1 MTANRALSRPIE
13 LGDRALGAIMFAL
26 AAGVVVLS
34 VLGPLGAGVLEYHVA
49 EDVENQVI
57 GGDAAALGLVVPVSV
72 LAGIL
77 AWKGRGG
84 GAVLALAPTAF
95 AVYLYTQLAIGGDFA
110 SRPGNSERFFLLFL
124 LVFLL
129 AAAGLVL
136 AWRRA
141 SSLRLPD
148 LAPVARRAVMTVL
161 LGVAFFLVVG
171 LHLRGIVDLT
181 SGPPYGLEYTQSPAV
196 FLVVKWMDLG
206 LVVPLALL
214 TALGVWRRADWAG
227 LLAVAVIG
235 WGALLG
241 SAVSAMAVVMVLNN
255 DPAAS
260 IPLTVGFLILTGA
273 LLALAG
279 WLLTAVIRDD
289 NHTPRS
295 SPSPVAPTEPAA
307 TTATD
312 VHEGNHHVSA

>member
-1 MTANRALSRPIE
+1 MTTQRAPSRPAR

-34 VLGPLGAGVLEYHVA
+34 VLGPLGAHALEYHVA
-49 EDVENQVI
+49 AEVENQVI
-57 GGDAAALGLVVPVSV
+57 GGDAAALTLVAPISV

-77 AWKGRGG
+77 AWRGRGG

-95 AVYLYTQLAIGGDFA
+95 AVYLYTQLAVGGDFA

-129 AAAGLVL
+129 ATAGLVL

-148 LAPVARRAVMTVL
+148 LAPGARRAVTTVL
-161 LGVAFFLVVG
+161 LAVAFFLVVG
-171 LHLRGIVDLT
+171 LHLRGIADLIT
-181 SGPPYGLEYTQSPAV
+181 GPPYGVDYTQSPAV
-196 FLVVKWMDLG
+196 FLIVKWMDLG
-206 LVVPLALL
+206 LVVPLALV
-214 TALGVWRRADWAG
+214 TALGVWQRADWSG
-227 LLAVAVIG
+227 LLAVAVLG

-241 SAVSAMAVVMVLNN
+241 GAVSAMAVVMVLND

-260 IPLTVGFLILTGA
+260 IPLAVGFLILTGA
-273 LLALAG
+273 LLVLAG
-279 WLLTAVIRDD
+279 WLLTPVIRHGDD
-289 NHTPRS
+289 TPLG
-295 SPSPVAPTEPAA
+295 SPSTGAPTAPA
-307 TTATD
+307 TTS
-312 VHEGNHHVSA
+312 VHEGTHHVST

>member
-1 MTANRALSRPIE
+1 MTANHAPSRPPRP
-13 LGDRALGAIMFAL
+13 GDRVLGAIMFAL
-26 AAGVVVLS
+26 ATGVVVLS
-34 VLGPLGAGVLEYHVA
+34 VLGPLVAGVLEYHVV

-57 GGDAAALGLVVPVSV
+57 GGDAAALALVVPVSL

-77 AWKGRGG
+77 AWRGREG

-95 AVYLYTQLAIGGDFA
+95 AVYLYTQLAVGGDFA
-110 SRPGNSERFFLLFL
+110 SRPGNSERFFVLFL
-124 LVFLL
+124 CVFLL
-129 AAAGLVL
+129 AIAGLVL

-148 LAPVARRAVMTVL
+148 LTPGARRAVMAVL
-161 LGVAFFLVVG
+161 LGVAFLLVVG
-171 LHLRGIVDLT
+171 LHLRGIADLT

-196 FLVVKWMDLG
+196 FLIVKWMDLG

-214 TALGVWRRADWAG
+214 TSYGVWRRAAWSG

-241 SAVSAMAVVMVLNN
+241 SAVAAMGVVMVLND

-260 IPLTVGFLILTGA
+260 IPLTVGFVILAGA

-279 WLLTAVIRDD
+279 WLLTAVIRDS
-289 NHTPRS
+289 NLTPRS
-295 SPSPVAPTEPAA
+295 VPSANPSTDL
-307 TTATD
+307 TATNAS
-312 VHEGNHHVSA
+312 EGVRHVSP

>member
-1 MTANRALSRPIE
+1 MSMNRAPSRPPQP
-13 LGDRALGAIMFAL
+13 GDRVLGAIMFAL
-26 AAGVVVLS
+26 AAGIALLS
-34 VLGPLGAGVLEYHVA
+34 ILGPLGSGVLEYHVA
-49 EDVENQVI
+49 ADVENQVI
-57 GGDAAALGLVVPVSV
+57 GGDAAALALVVPASV

-77 AWKGRGG
+77 AWQGRGS

-110 SRPGNSERFFLLFL
+110 SRSGNSERFFLLFL

-129 AAAGLVL
+129 ATAGLVL
-136 AWRRA
+136 AWHRA

-148 LAPVARRAVMTVL
+148 LAPGARRAVTAVL

-171 LHLRGIVDLT
+171 LHLRGIVALT
-181 SGPPYGLEYTQSPAV
+181 SGPPYGLEYAQSPAV

-206 LVVPLALL
+206 LVVPLALI
-214 TALGVWRRADWAG
+214 TALGVWRRADWSG

-241 SAVSAMAVVMVLNN
+241 SAVAAMAAVMVVNG

-260 IPLTVGFLILTGA
+260 IPLTAGFLILAAA
-273 LLALAG
+273 LLTLAA
-279 WLLTAVIRDD
+279 WLLTPVIRQREE
-289 NHTPRS
+289 TLGGS
-295 SPSPVAPTEPAA
+295 LSTGATAASA
-307 TTATD
+307 TTD
-312 VHEGNHHVSA
+312 PHEGNHHVSA